1 MRSLFSRNSR
11 ARGKSTVARENSSAR
26 QSLQSTVTKE
36 GSPAY
41 DMATKRI
48 NKELMDFATAPPVDG
63 AEMTRIDGENLR
75 CILRLPL
82 LGAVLEVQVQF
93 PPDYPFHPPVFK
105 LAGTSSGGPQRIFAE
120 KLRAVCPELTCWRR
134 TPFPDLLELRLD
146 GEGYYDLKWSP
157 ALTVKTLVPVLAA
170 RMGAPSLV
178 EAAESMIIA
187 APEAKDGA
195 EGTVMVLVGSAG
207 EEPPYPPAAAHG
219 GAFLGVLI
227 DPCWVCPRVL
237 PRQGFSASAGHEPA
251 WWSPQSGVHYVALAA
266 PYCYDDPATVQAL
279 RRLLAG
285 LREKGW
291 SRVYFDASGI
301 SVPFPSDIEGLCPRL
316 ADWRVRPDWTKADER
331 TRARATCWAGEDGVP
346 LVRSTWGG
354 APSWLRRQSVG
365 ETAGNYG
372 GLNAD
377 NGNGD
382 KTCRQGPVHET
393 ISRGEE

>member
-1 MRSLFSRNSR
+1 MLTFPQ
-11 ARGKSTVARENSSAR
+11 ENSSTLQSRTRNSSAGSH
-26 QSLQSTVTKE
+26 SLQA
-36 GSPAY
+36 SPAS

-48 NKELMDFATAPPVDG
+48 NKELIDFATDPPVDG
-63 AEMTRIDGENLR
+63 AELTRIDGENLR

-82 LGAVLEVQVQF
+82 LGAMLEVQVHF
-93 PPDYPFHPPVFK
+93 PPDYPFHPPKFM
-105 LAGTSSGGPQRIFAE
+105 LAGASSGGPQRMFAE

-146 GEGYYDLKWSP
+146 GDGYYDLGWSP
-157 ALTVKTLVPVLAA
+157 AFTVKTLVPLLAV

-178 EAAESMIIA
+178 EAAESMISA

-195 EGTVMVLVGSAG
+195 EGTVLVLVGSAG
-207 EEPPYPPAAAHG
+207 EAPPYPPAEARG

-227 DPCWVCPRVL
+227 DPCWVRPRAL
-237 PRQGFSASAGHEPA
+237 PRQGCSASAGHEPA

-266 PYCYDDPATVQAL
+266 PYCYDDPASVQAL

-291 SRVYFDASGI
+291 SRAYFGASGI
-301 SVPFPSDIEGLCPRL
+301 SVPFPSDIEGLRKYNSSEEEHHARL
-316 ADWRVRPDWTKADER
+316 RLECVIQTMRNSGGRRDAGADEGSV
-331 TRARATCWAGEDGVP
+331 RAPFWVGEDGSP
-346 LVRSTWGG
+346 LVSSTWVG

-372 GLNAD
+372 G
-377 NGNGD
+377 
-382 KTCRQGPVHET
+382 
-393 ISRGEE
+393 